1 MCDRKASYGCCSR
14 SNVPSSCSSTPKKE
28 TATAPK
34 KEEFEHN
41 VKASQVAPALT
52 AYASSAPKTDVKEEA
67 AAAAAVS
74 VVKEEESVKVN
85 VGK

>member
-34 KEEFEHN
+34 KEECEHN

-52 AYASSAPKTDVKEEA
+52 AHASSAPKTEVEEEEE
-67 AAAAAVS
+67 AAAVS
-74 VVKEEESVKVN
+74 VVKQEESVKVN

>member
-1 MCDRKASYGCCSR
+1 M
-14 SNVPSSCSSTPKKE
+14 PSSCSSTPKTE

-34 KEEFEHN
+34 KEECEHN

-52 AYASSAPKTDVKEEA
+52 AHASSAPKTEVEEEE
-67 AAAAAVS
+67 AAAVS
-74 VVKEEESVKVN
+74 VVKQEESVKVN